1 MPEKI
6 TRLLVLIHSSKASYK
21 MNLSKDAT
29 RFYIRKISMTENYE
43 SQVYMAGA
51 ECHLQ
56 QFNKLF
62 SFLTE
67 ILNPLKSTASTDT
80 YPLLPA
86 FSFRK
91 LLL

>member
-1 MPEKI
+1 
-6 TRLLVLIHSSKASYK
+6 

-29 RFYIRKISMTENYE
+29 RFSIHKISMTEHYE
-43 SQVYMAGA
+43 SQVYTAGA

-56 QFNKLF
+56 QF
-62 SFLTE
+62 SSLTE